1 MMTVVGLL
9 CGTFHDGSAQLMASA
24 SVKDRGQAGRLGHLR
39 PPLKHNS
46 IASYYRDLHRP
57 AEQSCEDADL
67 PQRVRDA
74 EAVFTGTVRDMVWG
88 SGQSCPWVGLTHGL
102 GRDFSVFGGLGW
114 IHCIAKALKF
124 ERIMFMRLCSC
135 ISCIFGTVS

>member
-1 MMTVVGLL
+1 MKRCSWWMMTVVGLL

-57 AEQSCEDADL
+57 AEQACADAEL

-88 SGQSCPWVGLTHGL
+88 SGQSCPWVGLRFFSFWWVGL
-102 GRDFSVFGGLGW
+102 DPLSGEVLAWLSVW
-114 IHCIAKALKF
+114 SEVQTCIWP
-124 ERIMFMRLCSC
+124 S
-135 ISCIFGTVS
+135 